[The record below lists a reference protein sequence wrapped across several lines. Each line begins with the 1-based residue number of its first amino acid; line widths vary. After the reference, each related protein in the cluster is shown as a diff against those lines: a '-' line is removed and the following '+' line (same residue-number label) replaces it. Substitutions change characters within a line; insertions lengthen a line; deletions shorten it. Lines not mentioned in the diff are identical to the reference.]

1 VDPIALDIPTYFEII
16 KHPMDLGTVRS
27 KLISGSYKDIN
38 AFAADVRLTFDNA
51 MLFNP
56 VGHWVHEMA
65 KNLKSFFESNF
76 QEHLSR
82 TGKKQS

>member
-1 VDPIALDIPTYFEII
+1 MCA
-16 KHPMDLGTVRS
+16 
-27 KLISGSYKDIN
+27 GSYKDIN
-38 AFAADVRLTFDNA
+38 AFAADVRLTFGSQVAFIVVALTSVADNA